1 MDIIITEGYT
11 KAMKVFINKAAQYG
25 AKLYSSKGKH
35 LKFRDTL
42 GHQISAP
49 KTSSDFRAIRNF
61 ESELKGRGFINQ
73 QTRTKVKDALV
84 NKTKETVLKPAR
96 PSASRQTTFKDFTQK
111 YQPNVQGPKR
121 SELQVQADNIIR
133 SLQSNKR
140 ASTPVRRRIS
150 RAQLDAMDIPQKQ
163 KDALIRQGLVEKY
176 TEDQKNLKLL
186 YQYNQR
192 NNPDNYI
199 KRDPVLDLLKK
210 KKGLP
215 LAQGNTLTP
224 QVAQLAPIE
233 KENQLPG
240 RFSDTFIRLK
250 EPTVD
255 TLKQR
260 VKRYGNLQRM
270 SDIYPN
276 YP

>member
-1 MDIIITEGYT
+1 
-11 KAMKVFINKAAQYG
+11 MKVFINKAAQYG
-25 AKLYSSKGKH
+25 ARLYSSKGKH

-73 QTRTKVKDALV
+73 QTSNKVKDALV
-84 NKTKETVLKPAR
+84 NKTKETVLKPATK
-96 PSASRQTTFKDFTQK
+96 PPVSRQTTFKDFTQK